1 MKLRVMLVGLGLSLA
16 GMVCAEAA
24 GNMEAQIRQNLQKSI
39 PNLDIVS
46 VEPAGASGLYE
57 VRTNYSETLYVTA
70 DGKHFVVGDLY
81 RLNSSGV
88 QNLSEAN
95 REKERAAALAA
106 IPESDMVVFKP
117 AQTKAKITVFTDVDC
132 GYCRKLHQDVPKM
145 NELGIQVNYV
155 AYPRAGIGSS
165 SHQKLVSVW
174 CAPDRQQAM
183 TAAKQGREVV
193 SKDCTNP
200 VAAQYAV
207 GNAIRISGTPAII
220 LENGALIPGY
230 VPAQVLAE
238 QLGL

>member
-1 MKLRVMLVGLGLSLA
+1 
-16 GMVCAEAA
+16 
-24 GNMEAQIRQNLQKSI
+24 
-39 PNLDIVS
+39 
-46 VEPAGASGLYE
+46 
-57 VRTNYSETLYVTA
+57 
-70 DGKHFVVGDLY
+70 
-81 RLNSSGV
+81 
-88 QNLSEAN
+88 
-95 REKERAAALAA
+95 
-106 IPESDMVVFKP
+106 
-117 AQTKAKITVFTDVDC
+117 
-132 GYCRKLHQDVPKM
+132 M